1 MKATEKSELSEI
13 SHDNGIFMYSQVV
26 TVVKGNSVKMGI
38 REFKKFDKVLTNI
51 IYILL
56 YKSIIK

>member
-13 SHDNGIFMYSQVV
+13 SHDNGIFKYSQVV